1 MLKAIVTAAPAIDSG
16 LVASWIEDAQ
26 VKESSVKAYEKGI
39 KRLAEY
45 FAQNGITAPTREVMI
60 QYRAYL
66 GAKYESPST
75 RNLYLTSAKLF
86 LGFLHRKGF
95 LPVNPAEHLK
105 GFSVGEQHKK
115 SALQASD
122 VKTIAAKFDTATLKG
137 TRDKAL
143 FALMT
148 TCGLRCI
155 EVNRANVSD
164 FEIVGNVIRLHV
176 QGKGRDDKA
185 EAVNVPAGVYQLI
198 RDWLRARKNFTADKD
213 GTPLFTSLSHNSYG
227 DRITTVSI
235 SRIVKTALRGAG
247 FDSPRLTAHSLRH
260 TAATVALKNGAT
272 LREVQQNLR
281 HKNITVTQVYLHEL
295 DELDNSATAKTAAA
309 LGF

>member
-26 VKESSVKAYEKGI
+26 VKPASVKAYEKGI

-105 GFSVGEQHKK
+105 GFKTGEGHKK

-185 EAVNVPAGVYQLI
+185 EAVNVPAGVYKLI
-198 RDWLRARKNFTADKD
+198 LDWLAARGNSDDTA
-213 GTPLFTSLSHNSYG
+213 PLFTSISHNSYG
-227 DRITTVSI
+227 DRITTASI

-260 TAATVALKNGAT
+260 TAATTALKAGAS

-281 HKNITVTQVYLHEL
+281 HRNVAVTQVYLHEL
-295 DELDNSATAKTAAA
+295 DELDNSATARTAAA